1 MKHNQKI
8 TCVPQHIVLN
18 LIIVYI
24 WYLRKN
30 VIQVIVLSGPIG
42 AGKSSLT
49 SILAEHLGTQAF
61 YEGVDN
67 NPVLPLY
74 YKDMKR
80 YTFLLNTYLLNH
92 RLAQINQAIQEKNS
106 VSDRSIYEDALFFK
120 MNADSKVADPTEF
133 RIYDDLLEN
142 MMEDTPGNPSKKPDL
157 LIYIHVSLDT
167 MLKRIKKRGRSFEQ
181 ISTDPGL
188 KDYYAR
194 LLKYYEPWYDHY
206 SASPKMEID
215 GDKLDFVTNMDAQKE
230 VLKEI
235 DEKLHE
241 IGNL

>member
-1 MKHNQKI
+1 
-8 TCVPQHIVLN
+8 
-18 LIIVYI
+18 
-24 WYLRKN
+24 
-30 VIQVIVLSGPIG
+30 
-42 AGKSSLT
+42 
-49 SILAEHLGTQAF
+49 
-61 YEGVDN
+61 
-67 NPVLPLY
+67 
-74 YKDMKR
+74 MKR

-92 RLAQINQAIQEKNS
+92 RLAQINQAIKEKNS

-157 LIYIHVSLDT
+157 LIYIHVSLYT
-167 MLKRIKKRGRSFEQ
+167 MLARIKKRGRSFEQ

-194 LLKYYEPWYDHY
+194 LLRYYEPWYEHY
-206 SASPKMEID
+206 DASPKMMID
-215 GDKLDFVTNMDAQKE
+215 GNKLDFVTNMGAQRE
-230 VLKEI
+230 VLNEI
-235 DEKLHE
+235 DDKLHQ

>member
-1 MKHNQKI
+1 M
-8 TCVPQHIVLN
+8 
-18 LIIVYI
+18 
-24 WYLRKN
+24 
-30 VIQVIVLSGPIG
+30 IQVIVLSGPIG

-61 YEGVDN
+61 YEGVDS

-106 VSDRSIYEDALFFK
+106 VSHRSIYEDALYF
-120 MNADSKVADPTEF
+120 NADSSVADPTEF
-133 RIYDDLLEN
+133 KIYNDLLEN

-181 ISTDPGL
+181 ISTDPSL

-194 LLKYYEPWYDHY
+194 LLKYYEPWYENY
-206 SASPKMEID
+206 NASPKIMIN
-215 GDKLDFVTNMDAQKE
+215 GDKLDFVTNMNAQKE

-235 DEKLHE
+235 DEKLRE

>member
-1 MKHNQKI
+1 M
-8 TCVPQHIVLN
+8 
-18 LIIVYI
+18 
-24 WYLRKN
+24 
-30 VIQVIVLSGPIG
+30 IQVIVLSGPIG

-74 YKDMKR
+74 YQDMKR
-80 YTFLLNTYLLNH
+80 YTFLLNIYLLNH
-92 RLAQINQAIQEKNS
+92 RLAQINQAIREKNS

-120 MNADSKVADPTEF
+120 MNSDSKVADPTEF
-133 RIYDDLLEN
+133 KIYDSLLEN

-181 ISTDPGL
+181 ISTDPSL

-194 LLKYYEPWYDHY
+194 LIKYYEPWYEKYD
-206 SASPKMEID
+206 ASPKIKID
-215 GDKLDFVTNMDAQKE
+215 GDKYDFICDEDAKKE
-230 VLKEI
+230 VLNQI
-235 DEKLHE
+235 DDKLHA
-241 IGNL
+241 IGNLE

>member
-1 MKHNQKI
+1 M
-8 TCVPQHIVLN
+8 
-18 LIIVYI
+18 
-24 WYLRKN
+24 
-30 VIQVIVLSGPIG
+30 IQVIVLSGPIG

-80 YTFLLNTYLLNH
+80 YTFLLNIYLLNH
-92 RLAQINQAIQEKNS
+92 RLAQINQAVQEKNS

-120 MNADSKVADPTEF
+120 MNADSQVADPTEF
-133 RIYDDLLEN
+133 QIYDSLLEN

-181 ISTDPGL
+181 ISTDPSL

-194 LLKYYEPWYDHY
+194 LIRYYEPWYENYH
-206 SASPKMEID
+206 ASPKMAID
-215 GDKLDFVTNMDAQKE
+215 GDKFDFIINESAKKE
-230 VLKEI
+230 VLREI
-235 DEKLHE
+235 DDKLRK
-241 IGNL
+241 IDNL

>member
-1 MKHNQKI
+1 
-8 TCVPQHIVLN
+8 
-18 LIIVYI
+18 
-24 WYLRKN
+24 

-74 YKDMKR
+74 YQDMKR
-80 YTFLLNTYLLNH
+80 YTFLLNIYLLNH

-106 VSDRSIYEDALFFK
+106 VSDRSIYEDALFFR
-120 MNADSKVADPTEF
+120 MNAENNVADPTEF
-133 RIYDDLLEN
+133 KIYDSLLEN
-142 MMEDTPGNPSKKPDL
+142 MLEDTPGNPSKKPDL

-167 MLKRIKKRGRSFEQ
+167 MLKRIEKRGRSFEQ
-181 ISTDPGL
+181 LSTDPSL

-194 LLKYYEPWYDHY
+194 LINYYEPWYENYD
-206 SASPKMEID
+206 ASPKMAID
-215 GDKLDFVTNMDAQKE
+215 GDQYDFIIDEHAKKE
-230 VLKEI
+230 VLHQI
-235 DEKLHE
+235 DNKLHE
-241 IGNL
+241 VGNL

>member
-1 MKHNQKI
+1 M
-8 TCVPQHIVLN
+8 
-18 LIIVYI
+18 
-24 WYLRKN
+24 
-30 VIQVIVLSGPIG
+30 IQVIVLSGPIG

-92 RLAQINQAIQEKNS
+92 RLAQINQAVQEKNS

-120 MNADSKVADPTEF
+120 MNVDSKIADPTEF
-133 RIYDDLLEN
+133 KIYDDLLEN

-157 LIYIHVSLDT
+157 LIYIHVSLET
-167 MLKRIKKRGRSFEQ
+167 MLTRIKKRGRSYEQ
-181 ISTDPGL
+181 LSSDPGL

-194 LLKYYEPWYDHY
+194 LLRYYEPWYEHY
-206 SASPKMEID
+206 DASPKMKIN
-215 GDKLDFVTNMDAQKE
+215 GDNLDFIVDEDAKKE
-230 VLKEI
+230 VLNEI
-235 DEKLHE
+235 DNKLRE